1 MTALLQITDLSKSF
15 RGIVATDHAA
25 LSVREGE
32 LHALIGP
39 NGAGKSTLVNQIS
52 GEIAPDSGKIEFDCA
67 DITRWS
73 APKRAQAGLVRSY
86 QITSV
91 FNDMT
96 ALENVLMAVQARSK
110 NHFGSWKDT
119 TKDSSLTNPAL
130 EALALVGL
138 ADQQHIRAGEMA
150 HGGRRQLELAM
161 AVALRP
167 KLMLLDEP
175 LAGMSQSESESMT
188 RQLARLKSE
197 VTILLIEHD
206 MQAVF
211 ALADRVTVLVAGRPV
226 ATGLPDEIRNNPLV
240 KDAYLGEPEELL

>member
-1 MTALLQITDLSKSF
+1 MSALLQISDLYKSF
-15 RGIVATDHAA
+15 RGIVATDRAT
-25 LSVREGE
+25 LTVDKGE

-52 GEIAPDSGKIEFDCA
+52 GEIAPDSGSIVFDGN
-67 DITRWS
+67 DITRWK

-96 ALENVLMAVQARSK
+96 ALENVVMAVQARNRS
-110 NHFGSWKDT
+110 HFGSWKDT
-119 TKDSSLTNPAL
+119 MKDPSLTTPAL
-130 EALALVGL
+130 EALELVDL
-138 ADQQHIRAGEMA
+138 AGQVDVPAGEMA

-161 AVALRP
+161 AVALQP

-188 RQLARLKSE
+188 RLLGRLKKE

-211 ALADRVTVLVAGRPV
+211 ALADRVTVLVAGRPI
-226 ATGLPDEIRNNPLV
+226 ATGLPDEIRNSQLV